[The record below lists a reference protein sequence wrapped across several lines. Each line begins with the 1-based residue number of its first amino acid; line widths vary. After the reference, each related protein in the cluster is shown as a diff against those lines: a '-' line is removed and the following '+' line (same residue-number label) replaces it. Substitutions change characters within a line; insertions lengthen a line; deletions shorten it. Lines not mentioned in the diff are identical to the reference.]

1 MTTSTIAPGTG
12 RVRKPWYGDLTFQV
26 LVGMA
31 LGVAVGALAPDIGRT
46 LNPLGDIFIHL
57 IQMVVGLIIFCT
69 VTHGSPA
76 CAIWARSDASR
87 SRPSSTSRSS
97 PPSR

>member
-1 MTTSTIAPGTG
+1 MTTSTTASDTG
-12 RVRKPWYGDLTFQV
+12 RARKPWYKDLTVQV

-76 CAIWARSDASR
+76 CAIWAR
-87 SRPSSTSRSS
+87 
-97 PPSR
+97 